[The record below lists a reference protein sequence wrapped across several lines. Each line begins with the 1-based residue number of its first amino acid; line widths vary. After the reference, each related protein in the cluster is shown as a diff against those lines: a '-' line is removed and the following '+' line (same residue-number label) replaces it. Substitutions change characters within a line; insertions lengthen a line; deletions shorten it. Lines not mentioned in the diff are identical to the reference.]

1 MVPSPHEP
9 ATCHRMGWFNMRVAN
24 VSAVGFG
31 QRVLKLEEFYT
42 AMTEEEIRE
51 RLGVVA
57 WRRFG
62 PSWPSP
68 MLGFTMCSNCNMI
81 QGKFLDKL
89 DS

>member
-9 ATCHRMGWFNMRVAN
+9 ATCHRIRWFNMRVAN

-51 RLGVVA
+51 RLGVVS

-62 PSWPSP
+62 PSWP
-68 MLGFTMCSNCNMI
+68 MCSNCSMI

>member
-1 MVPSPHEP
+1 
-9 ATCHRMGWFNMRVAN
+9 
-24 VSAVGFG
+24 
-31 QRVLKLEEFYT
+31 VLKLEEFYT

>member
-51 RLGVVA
+51 RLGVGCLAEVWFILAFPNA
-57 WRRFG
+57 WVYNVQQLQYDTRQV
-62 PSWPSP
+62 S
-68 MLGFTMCSNCNMI
+68 
-81 QGKFLDKL
+81 
-89 DS
+89 